1 MGGGFP
7 FSLIFYHET
16 SDKLSKSVDPTV
28 LMINKNCCVK
38 LPENAE
44 LTLKQCIHAFVHVFH
59 RI

>member
-1 MGGGFP
+1 MGFFP
-7 FSLIFYHET
+7 FSLIFVYHET

-44 LTLKQCIHAFVHVFH
+44 LTLKQCIHAFVFH